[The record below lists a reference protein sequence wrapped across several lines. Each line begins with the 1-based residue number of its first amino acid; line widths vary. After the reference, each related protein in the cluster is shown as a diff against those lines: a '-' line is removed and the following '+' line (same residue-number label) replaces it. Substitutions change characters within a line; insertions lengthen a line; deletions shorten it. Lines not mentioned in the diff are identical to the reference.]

1 MHGNLF
7 YGCGTALV
15 TPFRG
20 NRVDFD
26 ALEGLIDWQ
35 LDSGADAVVA
45 LGTTGEPAAVTDS
58 ERSAII
64 ECAAARC
71 LHRAPLVVGTGSNDT
86 RRAVAQSVEAR
97 RLGADALLVVTPYYN
112 RASRAGLIAHFNA
125 VADSVDI
132 PVIMYNVP
140 ARTGVN
146 LDAETVAELA
156 KHPNLCAVKEA
167 SGSLRQMTDLA
178 RACGDGVAIYC
189 GNDDQIPAAMALGAR
204 GAISV
209 AANIIMNRN
218 EQRAAEAQTAAVSV
232 SAPGG
237 RGTFFDAY
245 RSERDSVRTQE
256 LAYLDAIVAQGG
268 DESTLSDAQKQKMTL
283 VSCMESEL
291 NTENLI
297 RAKGFE
303 EVIVSMHNG
312 SVNVIVDA
320 DALTDEQVAQILDI
334 VLRETGETAENIK
347 VSTAQ

>member
-209 AANIIMNRN
+209 AANIIPGVMRDM
-218 EQRAAEAQTAAVSV
+218 VSDWL
-232 SAPGG
+232 
-237 RGTFFDAY
+237 RG
-245 RSERDSVRTQE
+245 EPKKC
-256 LAYLDAIVAQGG
+256 LDAQ
-268 DESTLSDAQKQKMTL
+268 
-283 VSCMESEL
+283 MEYL
-291 NTENLI
+291 PLI
-297 RAKGFE
+297 RRLFD
-303 EVIVSMHNG
+303 EVNPIPVKAALAMMGKIENTLRLPLCPL
-312 SVNVIVDA
+312 DA
-320 DALTDEQVAQILDI
+320 EKQEQ
-334 VLRETGETAENIK
+334 LRREMK
-347 VSTAQ
+347 RMKLLS

>member
-35 LDSGADAVVA
+35 LDSGADAVVV
-45 LGTTGEPAAVTDS
+45 LGTTGEPAAITDS

-71 LHRAPLVVGTGSNDT
+71 LHRAPLVAGTGSNDT

-209 AANIIMNRN
+209 AANIIPGVMSDM
-218 EQRAAEAQTAAVSV
+218 VSDWL
-232 SAPGG
+232 
-237 RGTFFDAY
+237 RGEP
-245 RSERDSVRTQE
+245 RKC
-256 LAYLDAIVAQGG
+256 LDAQ
-268 DESTLSDAQKQKMTL
+268 
-283 VSCMESEL
+283 MEYL
-291 NTENLI
+291 PLI
-297 RAKGFE
+297 RRLFD
-303 EVIVSMHNG
+303 EVNPIPVKAALAMMGKIENTLRLPLCPL
-312 SVNVIVDA
+312 DA
-320 DALTDEQVAQILDI
+320 EKQER
-334 VLRETGETAENIK
+334 LRREMKRMKLI
-347 VSTAQ
+347 S

>member
-15 TPFRG
+15 TPFKV

-35 LDSGADAVVA
+35 LDCGADAIVV
-45 LGTTGEPAAVTDS
+45 LGTTGEPAAITES
-58 ERSAII
+58 ERSAIV

-97 RLGADALLVVTPYYN
+97 RLGAEALLVVTPYYN
-112 RASRAGLIAHFNA
+112 RASRAGLIAHYNA

-209 AANIIMNRN
+209 AANIIPGVMCDMVSDWLRG
-218 EQRAAEAQTAAVSV
+218 EPKKCLEAQMDWL
-232 SAPGG
+232 P
-237 RGTFFDAY
+237 
-245 RSERDSVRTQE
+245 
-256 LAYLDAIVAQGG
+256 
-268 DESTLSDAQKQKMTL
+268 
-283 VSCMESEL
+283 
-291 NTENLI
+291 LI
-297 RAKGFE
+297 RRLFD
-303 EVIVSMHNG
+303 EVNPIPVKAALAMMGKIENTLRLPLCPM
-312 SVNVIVDA
+312 DA
-320 DALTDEQVAQILDI
+320 EKEDR
-334 VLRETGETAENIK
+334 LRREMKRTGLI
-347 VSTAQ
+347 

>member
-15 TPFRG
+15 TPFKG

-26 ALEGLIDWQ
+26 ALENLIDWQ
-35 LDSGADAVVA
+35 LDSGADAIVA
-45 LGTTGEPAAVTDS
+45 LGTTGEPATISES

-86 RRAVAQSVEAR
+86 RRAVAQSVEAQ

-112 RASRAGLIAHFNA
+112 RASRAGLIGHYNA

-146 LDAETVAELA
+146 LDADVVAELA

-178 RACGDGVAIYC
+178 RACGDGVAVYC

-209 AANIIMNRN
+209 AANIIPGLISDMVSDWLRGEPKKCLNAQMEALPLIRCLFDEVN
-218 EQRAAEAQTAAVSV
+218 PIPVKAALSMMGKIENTLRLPLCPLDS
-232 SAPGG
+232 
-237 RGTFFDAY
+237 D
-245 RSERDSVRTQE
+245 RSEQLRRE
-256 LAYLDAIVAQGG
+256 MKRMGLLD
-268 DESTLSDAQKQKMTL
+268 
-283 VSCMESEL
+283 
-291 NTENLI
+291 
-297 RAKGFE
+297 
-303 EVIVSMHNG
+303 
-312 SVNVIVDA
+312 
-320 DALTDEQVAQILDI
+320 
-334 VLRETGETAENIK
+334 
-347 VSTAQ
+347 